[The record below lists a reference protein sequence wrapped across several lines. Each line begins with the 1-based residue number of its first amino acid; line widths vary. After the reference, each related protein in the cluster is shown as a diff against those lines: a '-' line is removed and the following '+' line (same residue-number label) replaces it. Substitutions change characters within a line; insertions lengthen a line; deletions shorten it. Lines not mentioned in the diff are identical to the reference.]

1 MAAKRRRRKPRA
13 RAREKDRPKK
23 SSRSKRG
30 DRESERATKR
40 PARSTRSSRSRER
53 PKRQKKGSS
62 KKTSKRKPARG
73 AAPTKKAA
81 TKKVTTKKAAP
92 KRGATKKAAT
102 KKGATKR
109 TATKRAARAPAPA
122 PARHRVWI
130 PEHVR
135 SDGSVVRGHY
145 RLVAGKKKRPARPKK
160 PAKRGKPLA
169 TETIAEVPRKPK
181 RKPRKRAVALPQEIL
196 DQRLLDFR
204 RRLRQEGKIRPPRG
218 HSFGDMWI
226 SRIDGRIVLHKN
238 VVIAMRVDE
247 GNVEEIVH
255 RIMGAL
261 RSALLVM
268 RGTMYASLY
277 MFEYGREIV
286 GSPGEMFFEDEE
298 GFMWES
304 FRGIPGSPTLAVFE
318 DRLRSELEEQA
329 AHEKSS
335 VWLEHV
341 TIRIAR
347 SSD

>member
-13 RAREKDRPKK
+13 REREDRPKK
-23 SSRSKRG
+23 SSRSKRAA
-30 DRESERATKR
+30 RTSERGKKK
-40 PARSTRSSRSRER
+40 PARSVRKARSRER
-53 PKRQKKGSS
+53 PKRPKKGAS
-62 KKTSKRKPARG
+62 KKAPGRKPARAG
-73 AAPTKKAA
+73 TPEKKKA
-81 TKKVTTKKAAP
+81 KPKRAP
-92 KRGATKKAAT
+92 KRSAAKKKPSPRRAPDRARR
-102 KKGATKR
+102 R
-109 TATKRAARAPAPA
+109 TAPARGKKTAAAREQ
-122 PARHRVWI
+122 RHRVWI

-135 SDGSVVRGHY
+135 SDSSVVRGHY
-145 RLVAGKKKRPARPKK
+145 RFVAGKKKRPARPKK